1 VGTARFRLSGGF
13 FAKRIT
19 PMQSLVRAAL
29 EGTLSSK
36 FGLSKP
42 RLETLT
48 SLLIAMVSG
57 RTVNL
62 SHAACHLSG
71 ATLHASRYRR
81 LQRFFQYVRLDQH
94 VVAQLVVQMLNLHRP
109 IPLALDRTNWRVG
122 SKDINILV
130 LAVVTRRFRVP
141 LMWTLLRHQ
150 GNSDTKQ
157 RIALMERYLA
167 LFGAAS
173 IQWLLAD
180 REFIGSRWMD
190 FLSKNNIPFA
200 IRVKESLSI
209 VLENGTVCSLRTLL
223 RNRRARRAIHRVEG
237 RLPETD
243 TPVRIAIRQLKTNE
257 WLIVMTNTGDGSAAL
272 NAYRK
277 RWGIECL
284 FGDAKTRGF
293 NLEDTRL
300 TDPGKLAT
308 LLGILTLAISWAYRC
323 ATQTMGR
330 RAIARKV
337 HGRREK
343 SWFRLGLDAL
353 RSSLH
358 ASCDL
363 AVSAWT
369 NRPQRT

>member
-1 VGTARFRLSGGF
+1 
-13 FAKRIT
+13 
-19 PMQSLVRAAL
+19 MQSQVRAAL
-29 EGTLSSK
+29 EATLSGK
-36 FGLSKP
+36 FSLSKS
-42 RLETLT
+42 RLETLI

-62 SHAACHLSG
+62 THAACHLPG
-71 ATLHASRYRR
+71 EALHASRYRR
-81 LQRFFQYVRLDQH
+81 LQRFFQHVRLDQN

-109 IPLALDRTNWRVG
+109 IPLALDRTNWRIG
-122 SKDINILV
+122 SKNINILV

-141 LMWTLLRHQ
+141 LMWTLLKHQ
-150 GNSDTKQ
+150 GNSDSKQ

-180 REFIGSRWMD
+180 REFIGSQWMN
-190 FLSKNNIPFA
+190 FLNENNIPFA

-223 RNRRARRAIHRVEG
+223 RNRRARRVVHSFEG
-237 RLPETD
+237 RLPETA
-243 TPVRIAIRQLKTNE
+243 TPVRVAIKQLRTGE
-257 WLIVMTNTGDGSAAL
+257 WLIVMTNRDDARAAL

-284 FGDAKTRGF
+284 FGDAKTRGL
-293 NLEDTRL
+293 NLEDTRI
-300 TDPGKLAT
+300 TNPGKLAT

-323 ATQTMGR
+323 ATQTMGLR
-330 RAIARKV
+330 TIARKT

-343 SWFRLGLDAL
+343 SWFRVGLDAL
-353 RSSLH
+353 RTSLH
-358 ASCDL
+358 ASCEL
-363 AVSAWT
+363 ALTAWI
-369 NRPQRT
+369 NRPQRA